1 MENGEWLMVNL
12 IGDDR
17 GGALLRRRR
26 EIKYGVIRA
35 RGNSER
41 LQKGEI
47 VIRGMHLFHRA
58 IDELV
63 VKTRAEFRFG
73 FPSMRKDRAA
83 HVSLGRFFAIRE
95 WLGKGAR
102 IRVKQPG
109 RFARPGNVRARPR
122 SPGLLK

>member
-73 FPSMRKDRAA
+73 FQSIGNNSSP
-83 HVSLGRFFAIRE
+83 
-95 WLGKGAR
+95 GAGQKR
-102 IRVKQPG
+102 YPG
-109 RFARPGNVRARPR
+109 RAIVAGEIDYAIETGATDFHPCGKIAQPTFR
-122 SPGLLK
+122 

>member
-73 FPSMRKDRAA
+73 FQSIRNNSSPCAGTKRYPSRTTRGGA
-83 HVSLGRFFAIRE
+83 H
-95 WLGKGAR
+95 
-102 IRVKQPG
+102 
-109 RFARPGNVRARPR
+109 
-122 SPGLLK
+122 